1 MTEEQPFTDNDKL
14 LAALSYIFWPL
25 AIFILVSEVNRERP
39 FQRYHA
45 VQSLGLAAIAA
56 VVYVF
61 FACFYGII
69 VAIASAI
76 ADFLGAML
84 SCLSVPFWLIPV
96 AIFFWFAYRAYQG
109 EKFEIP
115 VLTEFMQGQG
125 WL

>member
-1 MTEEQPFTDNDKL
+1 MTEERPTTDNDKL
-14 LAALSYIFWPL
+14 LAAIAYIFWPL
-25 AIFILVSEVNRERP
+25 AVIILVSEANRERP

-45 VQSLGLAAIAA
+45 VQSLGLDVVIA

-84 SCLSVPFWLIPV
+84 SCLAVPFWLIPAAV
-96 AIFFWFAYRAYQG
+96 LFWFAYRAYQG

-115 VLTEFMQGQG
+115 VLTEFIQGQG

>member
-1 MTEEQPFTDNDKL
+1 MIEEQPTTDNDKL
-14 LAALSYIFWPL
+14 LAAIAYIFWPL
-25 AIFILVSEVNRERP
+25 AVIILVSEANRERP

-45 VQSLGLAAIAA
+45 VQALGLDVVIA
-56 VVYVF
+56 VVCAF
-61 FACFYGII
+61 LGCFYGII

-84 SCLSVPFWLIPV
+84 SCLAAPFWLIPAV
-96 AIFFWFAYRAYQG
+96 ILFWCAYRAYKG
-109 EKFEIP
+109 EKFAIP

>member
-1 MTEEQPFTDNDKL
+1 MTEEQQITDNDKL
-14 LAALSYIFWPL
+14 LAAITYIFWPL
-25 AIFILVSEVNRERP
+25 AVIILVSETNRERP

-45 VQSLGLAAIAA
+45 VQSLGLDVAIA

-76 ADFLGAML
+76 ADFLGTVL
-84 SCLSVPFWLIPV
+84 SCLAAPLWLIP
-96 AIFFWFAYRAYQG
+96 AALLFWYAYRAYQG

-115 VLTEFMQGQG
+115 ILTEFMQGQG

>member
-1 MTEEQPFTDNDKL
+1 MTEEQPITDNDKL
-14 LAALSYIFWPL
+14 LAAITYIFWPL
-25 AIFILVSEVNRERP
+25 AVIIHVSESNRERP

-45 VQSLGLAAIAA
+45 VQSLGLDVAIA

-76 ADFLGAML
+76 ADFLGTVL
-84 SCLSVPFWLIPV
+84 SCLATPLWLIPAAV
-96 AIFFWFAYRAYQG
+96 LFWCAYRAYQG

-115 VLTEFMQGQG
+115 VLTEFMRGQG